1 MYVYVCGNML
11 CGVSRYAA
19 AQFYIVPRTG
29 VFTTYT
35 GLNTGLQR
43 GHPTAIPSVSC
54 VVCLSLRCRSLA
66 FRALAQSH
74 DLLGVLQTK

>member
-1 MYVYVCGNML
+1 MFTTCTGLTKHRPTRVAFRALAQSRDLLGVPQTNGKSNRFVCVVDF
-11 CGVSRYAA
+11 CAT

-43 GHPTAIPSVSC
+43 GHPTAIPP
-54 VVCLSLRCRSLA
+54 
-66 FRALAQSH
+66 
-74 DLLGVLQTK
+74 